1 MTARLACAAIL
12 TIAVGFG
19 SAHAQ
24 STPSRSTAKRPSA
37 PSAPSAPVDTRRTQP
52 AAPPMDTHLFV
63 VQAALANMAEIQL
76 GHVATMKAQRTD
88 IKKFA
93 QVLIEDHVNTQK
105 SLAEAAYGA
114 GIKWPTQINDQQ
126 RQLKQRLSLVKND
139 QFDREYLKAIV
150 NEHRDVERMLAEQ
163 VTGSG
168 RPTDAALAGK
178 VNQWAVA
185 TLPAVRAR
193 LKLAE
198 QMYAELDRPERS
210 ARR

>member
-1 MTARLACAAIL
+1 MTARLACATIL

-24 STPSRSTAKRPSA
+24 SAPSRSTPKRPA
-37 PSAPSAPVDTRRTQP
+37 APSAPVDTRRTQP
-52 AAPPMDTHLFV
+52 LAPPMDTHLFV

-76 GHVATMKAQRTD
+76 GHVATMKAQRAD

-93 QVLIEDHVNTQK
+93 QVIIEDHVNTQK
-105 SLAEAAYGA
+105 GLAEAAYGA

-163 VTGSG
+163 VSGSG

-178 VNQWAVA
+178 VNQWAVT

-198 QMYAELDRPERS
+198 QMYADLDRPERS

>member
-1 MTARLACAAIL
+1 MTARLACATIL

-19 SAHAQ
+19 SAYAQ
-24 STPSRSTAKRPSA
+24 SAPSRSTPKRPA
-37 PSAPSAPVDTRRTQP
+37 APSAPVDTRRTQP

-63 VQAALANMAEIQL
+63 VQAALSNMAEIQL
-76 GHVATMKAQRTD
+76 GHVATMKAQRAD

-105 SLAEAAYGA
+105 GLAEAAYGA

-126 RQLKQRLSLVKND
+126 RQLKQRLSMVKND
-139 QFDREYLKAIV
+139 QFDREYLRAIV
-150 NEHRDVERMLAEQ
+150 NEHRDIERMLAEQ
-163 VTGSG
+163 MNENA
-168 RPTDAALAGK
+168 RATDPALAVK
-178 VNQWAVA
+178 VNQWAVT

-198 QMYAELDRPERS
+198 QMYAELDRTDRS